1 MDESSKARG
10 LSRRTFITGMSMGAL
25 GLAGMGLAG
34 CAGEP
39 NPNKQQA
46 DPSDS
51 AEPSNSTGSPESL
64 NADVCVI
71 GAGPAGLTAAI
82 NAAEAGAQV
91 LVIDQLEDIGV
102 CGHSI
107 TAVGTPWQDEAGI
120 TMTPEDLVDFWAT
133 YDDPHLDRDLMLFV
147 ARESAATIAWLDE
160 HGPTFV
166 GVTVPPTNPFQ
177 EPMCTFVTTGGRDG
191 KASYLNPLKATADA
205 LGIEFKFATTASGLV
220 QDESGAVVGVTAT
233 GSDGHEVRIDA
244 RSTIIA
250 SGGFGSNTDLVRLY
264 APRTPNVGP
273 VTGIANG
280 FAVTVAPAIGAE
292 LVMPGGT
299 QALFSNPGK
308 VGPDHAGQGLFVD
321 GDGRRFIN
329 ENLYT
334 FDRSAIAFKQG
345 ISRYY
350 ALYDEP
356 TTSTLY
362 GMPKDGFAAGV
373 ESGAVVTADTVEEL
387 AGKLGINAAA
397 LAATVEAYNGYCE
410 TGIDEE
416 FGKPAARTGR
426 VTDPDKANEY
436 DPDVIEREFKLLNPL
451 ATPPFYAVSMVA
463 DSTYLTGTQGGL
475 KINAD
480 AEVFS
485 TNGTPLPGLFAAGE
499 AANGQVFG
507 YAYPQSG
514 ASLCLCFTL
523 GRFAGA
529 SAAAYA
535 VSTR

>member
-1 MDESSKARG
+1 MDESNTERG
-10 LSRRTFITGMSMGAL
+10 LSRRTFITGMGMGAL

-34 CAGEP
+34 CAGQP
-39 NPNKQQA
+39 NPNKQQG
-46 DPSDS
+46 DPQDDKTTQKN
-51 AEPSNSTGSPESL
+51 AGAPETL
-64 NADVCVI
+64 DTDVCVI
-71 GAGPAGLTAAI
+71 GAGPAGITAAI

-91 LVIDQLEDIGV
+91 LVIDQLEGIGV

-120 TMTPEDLVDFWAT
+120 AMTPEDLVDFWAT

-160 HGPTFV
+160 HGPSFV

-177 EPMCTFVTTGGRDG
+177 EPMCTLVTTGGRDG
-191 KASYLNPLKATADA
+191 KASYLDPLKATADE
-205 LGIEFKFATTASGLV
+205 LGVAFKFATTATSLV
-220 QDESGAVVGVTAT
+220 QDESGAVVGVAAV
-233 GSDGHEVRIDA
+233 GSDGHEVSIDA
-244 RSTIIA
+244 RATIVA
-250 SGGFGSNTDLVRLY
+250 SGGFGSNSDLVRLY

-273 VTGIANG
+273 VTGTANG
-280 FAVTVAPAIGAE
+280 FAVTAAPAIGAE

-321 GDGRRFIN
+321 GDGKRFIN

-356 TTSTLY
+356 TTGTLY
-362 GMPKDGFAAGV
+362 GMPKDGFAAGI
-373 ESGAVVTADTVEEL
+373 ESGTVVTADTIEDL
-387 AGKLGINAAA
+387 ARKLGVNAAA

-416 FGKPAARTGR
+416 FGKPAVRTGR

-463 DSTYLTGTQGGL
+463 DSTRLTGTQGGL

-480 AEVFS
+480 TEVLDTDGAS
-485 TNGTPLPGLFAAGE
+485 LPGLFAAGE

-523 GRFAGA
+523 GRFAGT

-535 VSTR
+535 ASTR